1 MKKVLKESKDINTI
15 ALIQSPSA
23 GQKGAKTSAEKKNV
37 KFQECNAK
45 AEVKLREISSLYGL
59 FNY

>member
-23 GQKGAKTSAEKKNV
+23 GKKGAKTSAEKKAV

>member
-1 MKKVLKESKDINTI
+1 MKKVLKESKDVNTI
-15 ALIQSPSA
+15 ALIKSPSA
-23 GQKGAKTSAEKKNV
+23 GKKGAKTSAEKKVV

>member
-23 GQKGAKTSAEKKNV
+23 GKKGAKTSAEKKVV

-45 AEVKLREISSLYGL
+45 AEVKLGEISSLYEL